1 MMTNLNLKQYTLQ
14 DFNTIIWGGFTY
26 DLKDSG
32 VIELISS
39 LADKVGAPSYI
50 KTPVFP
56 KREKQEKMDNNNGT
70 GVSGSNSSGS
80 NSSNGS
86 SSNGSSSSS
95 NKYDNKDG
103 RQNILATNSGTVGN
117 NGNNTNSNIRRPR
130 NKPSQI
136 TDDDWNTI
144 RTFQKTELRRVE
156 GIEKRIDTI
165 RSLLNKLTEA
175 TYNVVKNEIFDEVK
189 EIIETNNVNDVNEN
203 YSIADAIAT
212 GNIVVVD
219 EENITKIANSIFN
232 TASSNIFYSSLYS
245 KLFNELMSYHEVFK
259 SVFEK
264 SFSEFVGLFKKIDY
278 VDPSVDYNKFC
289 DNTKT
294 NDKRRA
300 MSTFIVNLMKEG
312 VLHPD
317 KVVDIIIELQE
328 MISSYIKVA
337 NKTNEL
343 EELNENIFILVTNGK
358 DILSSHEE
366 WERITS
372 KIKFLSVLKVKM
384 KEYPSVNNKLIF
396 KNMDI
401 LEEL

>member
-1 MMTNLNLKQYTLQ
+1 MKQYTLQ
-14 DFNTIIWGGFTY
+14 DFNTIIWGGFSS

-56 KREKQEKMDNNNGT
+56 KREKQQEKMETNN
-70 GVSGSNSSGS
+70 
-80 NSSNGS
+80 
-86 SSNGSSSSS
+86 
-95 NKYDNKDG
+95 KFDAK
-103 RQNILATNSGTVGN
+103 QNILAASSYNASGN
-117 NGNNTNSNIRRPR
+117 NGNNIRRPR

-136 TDDDWNTI
+136 TDDDWNMI
-144 RTFQKTELRRVE
+144 RTFQKTELRKAE

-165 RSLLNKLTEA
+165 RSLLNKLTDA
-175 TYNVVKNEIFDEVK
+175 TYGVVKNEIFDEVK
-189 EIIETNNVNDVNEN
+189 EIIDNSTVSTEGEEVDATDATNV
-203 YSIADAIAT
+203 I
-212 GNIVVVD
+212 D

-232 TASSNIFYSSLYS
+232 TASSNIFYSALYS
-245 KLFNELMSYHEVFK
+245 KLFKELMSYHEVFK

-278 VDPSVDYNKFC
+278 IDPSVDYNKFC
-289 DNTKT
+289 ENTKT

-300 MSTFIVNLMKEG
+300 MSTFIVNLMTEG
-312 VLHPD
+312 VLDAD
-317 KVVDIIIELQE
+317 KVVDIIMELQE
-328 MISSYIKVA
+328 MISSYIKLA

-358 DILSSHEE
+358 DVLSSHEE
-366 WERITS
+366 WERIVS

>member
-1 MMTNLNLKQYTLQ
+1 MTTNLKQYTLQ
-14 DFNTIIWGGFTY
+14 DFNTIIWGGFSY

-56 KREKQEKMDNNNGT
+56 KREKTDIN
-70 GVSGSNSSGS
+70 
-80 NSSNGS
+80 
-86 SSNGSSSSS
+86 
-95 NKYDNKDG
+95 NKYENRDNRDNKH
-103 RQNILATNSGTVGN
+103 NILTPPLSLGYGSAGNAAAAT
-117 NGNNTNSNIRRPR
+117 NIRRAR
-130 NKPSQI
+130 NNKPSQI
-136 TDDDWNTI
+136 TDDDWNMI
-144 RTFQKTELRRVE
+144 RTFQKTEVRRVE

-165 RSLLNKLTEA
+165 RSLLNKLTE
-175 TYNVVKNEIFDEVK
+175 TTFDVVKNEIFDEVN
-189 EIIETNNVNDVNEN
+189 EIINDGTAKNEEN
-203 YSIADAIAT
+203 EEATTTIASTVVAI
-212 GNIVVVD
+212 VD

-245 KLFNELMSYHEVFK
+245 KLFNELMSHHEVFK
-259 SVFEK
+259 TVFEK
-264 SFSEFVGLFKKIDY
+264 SFSEFIGLFKKIDY

-328 MISSYIKVA
+328 MIYSYIKVA

-358 DILSSHEE
+358 DVLSSHEE
-366 WERITS
+366 WERIIS
-372 KIKFLSVLKVKM
+372 KIKFLSILKVKM

>member
-1 MMTNLNLKQYTLQ
+1 MTTNLNLKQYTLQ

-56 KREKQEKMDNNNGT
+56 KREKQEKMDNNNGC
-70 GVSGSNSSGS
+70 G
-80 NSSNGS
+80 GS
-86 SSNGSSSSS
+86 SISSSISS
-95 NKYDNKDG
+95 SINKYDNKDG
-103 RQNILATNSGTVGN
+103 RQNVLATNSGAVGN
-117 NGNNTNSNIRRPR
+117 GNSNIRRAR

-189 EIIETNNVNDVNEN
+189 EIIENNNVNVND
-203 YSIADAIAT
+203 STADEGSVVAT
-212 GNIVVVD
+212 GNVVD

-259 SVFEK
+259 GVFEK

-289 DNTKT
+289 ENTKT

-358 DILSSHEE
+358 DVLSSHEE

-401 LEEL
+401 LEELNM

>member
-1 MMTNLNLKQYTLQ
+1 MTNLNLKQYTLQ
-14 DFNTIIWGGFTY
+14 DFNTIIWGGFTS

-56 KREKQEKMDNNNGT
+56 KREKHEKMDNINGNI
-70 GVSGSNSSGS
+70 GSNSM
-80 NSSNGS
+80 
-86 SSNGSSSSS
+86 SSSS
-95 NKYDNKDG
+95 KYDKDG
-103 RQNILATNSGTVGN
+103 KQTGAATNYGTVCNNSN
-117 NGNNTNSNIRRPR
+117 NGNNSNNSNIRRPR
-130 NKPSQI
+130 NNKPSQI

-144 RTFQKTELRRVE
+144 RTFQKTELRRAE

-175 TYNVVKNEIFDEVK
+175 TYNVVKTEIFDEVK
-189 EIIETNNVNDVNEN
+189 GIIENDSASDEGSVV
-203 YSIADAIAT
+203 AT
-212 GNIVVVD
+212 GGAGGMVVVD

-245 KLFNELMSYHEVFK
+245 KLFNELMNYHEVFN

-289 DNTKT
+289 ENTKT

-328 MISSYIKVA
+328 MIYSYIKVA

-358 DILSSHEE
+358 DVLSSHEE

>member
-56 KREKQEKMDNNNGT
+56 KREKQEKIDNNNGT
-70 GVSGSNSSGS
+70 GGSSSSSNSSGS
-80 NSSNGS
+80 SGS
-86 SSNGSSSSS
+86 SG

-103 RQNILATNSGTVGN
+103 RQNVLATNSGAVYN
-117 NGNNTNSNIRRPR
+117 NGNNNNSNIRRPR

-156 GIEKRIDTI
+156 GIEKRIDAI

-175 TYNVVKNEIFDEVK
+175 TYTVVKNEIFDEVK
-189 EIIETNNVNDVNEN
+189 GIIENNNVNEN
-203 YSIADAIAT
+203 DSNADEGSLVVAT
-212 GNIVVVD
+212 GTIVD
-219 EENITKIANSIFN
+219 EENITKIAISIFN

-358 DILSSHEE
+358 DVLSSHEE
-366 WERITS
+366 WEGIIS